1 MKKTT
6 TQKIRHMRG
15 NIIQETIITSRN
27 STITSREDIKINIVT
42 RVDEAII
49 ETSSTERRI
58 ITKAKV
64 MCKKILL
71 NIKQNNRH
79 TQMNKRMTKN
89 RDRRLQNLLMKMA
102 LQFNNPE

>member
-1 MKKTT
+1 ML
-6 TQKIRHMRG
+6 G

-42 RVDEAII
+42 RADEDII

-64 MCKKILL
+64 MCKKITL

-79 TQMNKRMTKN
+79 TQMSKRMTKN